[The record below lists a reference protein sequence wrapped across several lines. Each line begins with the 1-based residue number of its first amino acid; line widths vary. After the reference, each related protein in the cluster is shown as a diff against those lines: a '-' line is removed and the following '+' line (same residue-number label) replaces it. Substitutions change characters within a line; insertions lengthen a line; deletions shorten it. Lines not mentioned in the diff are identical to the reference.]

1 MDPELNEI
9 GKQQAVVVRYTLAQN
24 LLFLSTNLLK
34 ISNQNRPICGFMIL
48 YSIGSLI

>member
-24 LLFLSTNLLK
+24 LLFFFINKLA
-34 ISNQNRPICGFMIL
+34 QNFEAEPPICGFMVL
-48 YSIGSLI
+48 PALVV